1 MAIEKMRLLR
11 MAGSKENIE
20 KILLTAFATND
31 LHAELASHL
40 VNEGNGGQLLPEDNT
55 FAEFLKRIESMARSL
70 NTQIMCA
77 FDGVTK
83 FTTDE
88 IEMHLLE
95 AESKFEKINEQLM
108 NQSNLTAEDKEA
120 IEILSTYDITALN
133 ELKYTYV
140 TFGRLPLSSIPKIML
155 HDEKSFVLHSMTK
168 NNQYA
173 WVLVVALLD
182 KQKEVNNILESLY
195 FEPIAIP
202 KIDEVQFTIDCE
214 STLGKIYGYV
224 KHYAELAKY

>member
-31 LHAELASHL
+31 LHAELASHV

-108 NQSNLTAEDKEA
+108 NQSNLTAEDKKP
-120 IEILSTYDITALN
+120 
-133 ELKYTYV
+133 LK
-140 TFGRLPLSSIPKIML
+140 S
-155 HDEKSFVLHSMTK
+155 
-168 NNQYA
+168 
-173 WVLVVALLD
+173 
-182 KQKEVNNILESLY
+182 
-195 FEPIAIP
+195 
-202 KIDEVQFTIDCE
+202 
-214 STLGKIYGYV
+214 
-224 KHYAELAKY
+224 

>member
-31 LHAELASHL
+31 LHAELASHV

-95 AESKFEKINEQLM
+95 AESKFEKKTMLSRTVKAATASEENSTILAVCFF
-108 NQSNLTAEDKEA
+108 SIFHHNLCN
-120 IEILSTYDITALN
+120 SY
-133 ELKYTYV
+133 
-140 TFGRLPLSSIPKIML
+140 
-155 HDEKSFVLHSMTK
+155 
-168 NNQYA
+168 
-173 WVLVVALLD
+173 
-182 KQKEVNNILESLY
+182 
-195 FEPIAIP
+195 
-202 KIDEVQFTIDCE
+202 
-214 STLGKIYGYV
+214 
-224 KHYAELAKY
+224 